1 VGAAEREA
9 LILINLGE
17 VEFCLGDIKTAAVRG
32 LAAVGRF
39 RALGEKADLGWA
51 LVNLTNYQLLQDQ
64 VEEARQA
71 ATEALSLVQDVG
83 GYILRACLL
92 QWSLLAAIIGKL
104 EEAARLIGFVDS
116 GFREA
121 GETLEKAEQ
130 EIHARLLARLEETIP
145 REKRSRFAD
154 EGASWTES
162 DAVKRV
168 EALYLSL

>member
-1 VGAAEREA
+1 
-9 LILINLGE
+9 
-17 VEFCLGDIKTAAVRG
+17 
-32 LAAVGRF
+32 
-39 RALGEKADLGWA
+39 
-51 LVNLTNYQLLQDQ
+51 
-64 VEEARQA
+64 
-71 ATEALSLVQDVG
+71 LSLVQDVG

-92 QWSLLAAIIGKL
+92 QWALLAAIIGKL

-121 GETLEKAEQ
+121 GETLEKPEQ